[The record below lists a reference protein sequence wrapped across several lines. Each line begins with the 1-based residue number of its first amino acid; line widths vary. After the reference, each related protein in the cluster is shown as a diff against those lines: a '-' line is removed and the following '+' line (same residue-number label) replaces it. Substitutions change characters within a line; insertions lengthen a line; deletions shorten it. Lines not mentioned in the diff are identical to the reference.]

1 MTTAVDYVRAG
12 WALCDI
18 PRGRKGPAAPGW
30 QRRERAIT
38 TPEQAASLRENVG
51 LCHAWSGTCA
61 IDVDHYDVAK
71 RWLAER
77 GIDLDALIA
86 APDSVRISSGRPGR
100 GKLLYRVPAGVDPL
114 SLYTV
119 KVAPYTVDDKTL
131 QALEFRCATR
141 TGNTVQDVL
150 PPSIHPDTGQP
161 YTWTYGNEL
170 VADWRCPPPLPAE
183 LLAIWR
189 DALGPIVERVA
200 RAPIGM
206 QADEIRALL
215 AHHDPDAPYDDWIRI
230 GMALHHQFSGHDDG
244 LALWD
249 EWSSRGTKYRGT
261 ADLEGHWRSFG
272 NHPDPVTLASLTPPR
287 VASPDDFDTV
297 DEAELLVDMSPKP
310 ERFQFLTRLEAKQL
324 PRPSY
329 IVHELLPAGDVGA
342 IYGQP
347 GSGKTF
353 VALDLCYAVALG
365 RDWRDKSVKPGG
377 VLYVAAEDDSGVR
390 MRMDAYELAHGI
402 DPGSVPILTLCD
414 APNVMDKDTQRDL
427 LLAIRDAAARV
438 DAKLV
443 VLDTLASVTPGADE
457 NSAKDM
463 TVLIDWCKRVHK
475 ATGALV
481 LLVHHE
487 GKTEGKGPRGSS
499 ALHGAFCVELLV
511 EQYDDIELRNIVV
524 QKLKNGPKGAVYT
537 FRLDTVVL
545 EAFDPGEPVTSCVV
559 THVEESMDRG
569 APRRKKLG
577 EVEQIVV
584 DVLQDLTPLGG
595 DSRVAV
601 SDVIEETSL
610 RLPHDPTKRDQ
621 RRARAKRALESLQCK
636 NILQIEADMVVLT

>member
-12 WALCDI
+12 WALCAI
-18 PRGRKGPAAPGW
+18 PRGRKGPVTPGW

-38 TPEQAASLRENVG
+38 TVEQAQKLIENIG
-51 LCHAWSGTCA
+51 LCHAYSGTCA
-61 IDVDHYDVAK
+61 IDVDHYEHAK

-77 GIDLDALIA
+77 GINLDALIA
-86 APDSVRISSGRPGR
+86 APDSVQIASGRPGR
-100 GKLLYRVPAGVDPL
+100 GKLLYRLATPL
-114 SLYTV
+114 PSVQL
-119 KVAPYTVDDKTL
+119 APYESGGQTHH
-131 QALEFRCATR
+131 ALELRCATR
-141 TGNTVQDVL
+141 TGATVQDVL
-150 PPSIHPDTGQP
+150 PPSIHPETGQP
-161 YTWTYGNEL
+161 YTWRYGNPL
-170 VADWRCPPPLPAE
+170 VADWRFLPELPLE
-183 LLAIWR
+183 LRNLWQQSLRPLREELPEPTGAT
-189 DALGPIVERVA
+189 
-200 RAPIGM
+200 
-206 QADEIRALL
+206 ADEIRAIL
-215 AHHDPDAPYDDWIRI
+215 AHHDPDAPYDDWIRV
-230 GMALHHQFSGHDDG
+230 GMALHHEFGGHDEG

-249 EWSSRGTKYRGT
+249 EWSSRGTKYQGT
-261 ADLEGHWRSFG
+261 ADLEVHWRSFG

-287 VASPDDFDTV
+287 VADPADFDTV

-329 IVHELLPAGDVGA
+329 LVHELLPAGDVGA

-365 RDWRDKSVKPGG
+365 RDWRDKSVKQGG

-427 LLAIRDAAARV
+427 LAAIRDAAARV

-499 ALHGAFCVELLV
+499 VLHGAFCVELLV
-511 EQYDDIELRNIVV
+511 EQYDDLELRNIVV

-545 EAFDPGEPVTSCVV
+545 EAFDAGEPVTSCVV
-559 THVEESMDRG
+559 AHVEESMDRG

-584 DVLQDLTPLGG
+584 DVLQDLAPLGG

-601 SDVIEETSL
+601 SDVIEEASL

-621 RRARAKRALESLQCK
+621 RRARAKRALERLQAAGT
-636 NILQIEADMVVLT
+636 IEIEADTVTLV